1 MIKAIYFY
9 DGPVYMAAGKLNAE
23 KGVKFT
29 AIDAGMGTT
38 YNLEQVRFYS
48 VSADI
53 NILTNN
59 PQLLSFDLCDVGG
72 VFFDSKMYNL
82 RKLWIGGTFPETKM
96 IFEKPLS

>member
-48 VSADI
+48 ASADI

-59 PQLLSFDLCDVGG
+59 PQIFVMSSFYLILKIMNFVQY
-72 VFFDSKMYNL
+72 MNL
-82 RKLWIGGTFPETKM
+82 QRKNCIKCM
-96 IFEKPLS
+96 I